1 MNVFIL
7 DHSMIWSAK
16 MLDDAHLKAQISE
29 ACQIL
34 TANYNAECCEEYAV
48 IGHLHHPVTKYYSD
62 PKATGELLLYLYFLC
77 SEYHTRFGKEHQDWF
92 FLQGFKRENHR
103 FFHSREYF
111 HTCKTYVNG
120 RMTDDIDEIRR
131 YIATKPHRRP
141 LTWTRR
147 EKPDWWKEY
156 ENAEMQ
162 C

>member
-7 DHSMIWSAK
+7 DKSMELSAQ

-34 TANYNAECCEEYAV
+34 MANWNHEHFPLAK
-48 IGHLHHPVTKYYSD
+48 IGHIHHLVTKFYRDYAAKS
-62 PKATGELLLYLYFLC
+62 ELICYLGSLL
-77 SEYHTRFGKEHQDWF
+77 T
-92 FLQGFKRENHR
+92 
-103 FFHSREYF
+103 EYF
-111 HTCKTYVNG
+111 VRFDKHHQNEFWFLGFTYHVVYHKKRKNIFKFGKTYVNG

-156 ENAEMQ
+156 EDVGS
-162 C
+162 